1 MKKEKKEIYDFNE
14 VENKWLEYWNKEKI
28 YKFDFN
34 SEKPIFSIDTPPP
47 TVSGKLHMGHFFGDS
62 QQDFIA
68 RYKRMRG
75 FNVLNPFGTDNN
87 GLPTLKLIEKEKNIK
102 AKNMSREDFI
112 KLCHKTIQEEYVPS
126 FIKDYQRS
134 GMSADL
140 DLFYSTIDDRSRR
153 ISQESFIDL
162 YNKGRE
168 YRTKSPSLWCVNCQT
183 TIAQVE
189 LVDFEKETLF
199 NDIIFKVKTKD
210 IIISTTRPELLPAC
224 VCLFINPK
232 DVRAKE
238 LVGKKAKVPLFN
250 FEVPIL
256 SDEKAD
262 PNKGSGIVMC
272 CTFGDQTDMEWQK
285 QYDLEIKNALN
296 LDGTMSEICE
306 NYKGLE
312 ITEARKNII
321 EDLKKENLLIK
332 QEKISQVV
340 NVCERC
346 HTPVE
351 FITTKQWFVKYL
363 DLKEEM
369 LKWGDEIKWYPDFMK
384 TRYNNW
390 VNGLKWDWCISRQ
403 IPFGIPFPVWYCKN
417 CDEVILARK
426 EDLPIDP
433 LESKPS
439 LKKCPNCGCEE
450 FIPET
455 DIMNTWATSS
465 LTPTIIKDILK
476 ETKIY
481 NKIKD
486 KPLNIRRNGHDIITF
501 WDFNTIL
508 KSYLHYNQ
516 KPWEELFING
526 WMLSSDGKK
535 MSKSLGNGISP
546 QEVINE
552 WGSDVLRYLSSYSK
566 PGEDLSFPENELK
579 SGKKLITK
587 IINATNFVFLNLE
600 NYSPIKPK
608 ELKKFDNLF
617 LKKLNQTIQN
627 TTNYFELYEYSKAKY
642 ETEQFFFKDF
652 CDNYL
657 EIIKKRIYNGND
669 SEKESAKYV
678 LYKALLNILKM
689 FAPIIPFITEELYQK
704 YFILNEKIKSIHL
717 TSWPS
722 QIESDETDLKIYDAF
737 LDILKEVRQNKSDAQ
752 KSMKTEIKLYLPSE
766 KLELLNGMLDDFKN
780 VSNAREIL
788 EGDFK
793 IEFLE

>member
-1 MKKEKKEIYDFNE
+1 MKKDKKEIYNFNK
-14 VENKWLEYWNKEKI
+14 VENKWLKYWNKEKI
-28 YKFDFN
+28 YKFDIN
-34 SEKPIFSIDTPPP
+34 SDKPIFSIDTPPP

-102 AKNMSREDFI
+102 AKDMSREKFI
-112 KLCHKTIQEEYVPS
+112 NLCYKIIQEEYIPS
-126 FIKDYQRS
+126 FISEYQRS

-140 DLFYSTIDDRSRR
+140 SLFYSTIDERSKR
-153 ISQESFIDL
+153 ISQKSFIDL

-168 YRTKSPSLWCVNCQT
+168 YRTNSPALWCVNCQT

-189 LVDFEKETLF
+189 LIDFEKETFF
-199 NDIIFKVKTKD
+199 NDLIFKVGNKKV
-210 IIISTTRPELLPAC
+210 IISTTRPELLPAC
-224 VCLFINPK
+224 VCLFVNPD

-256 SDEKAD
+256 LDEKVD

-285 QYDLEIKNALN
+285 QYDLEIKNAIN
-296 LDGTMSEICE
+296 LDGTMSEISG
-306 NYKGLE
+306 NYKGLK
-312 ITEARKNII
+312 ITEARKKII
-321 EDLKKENLLIK
+321 EDLKKENILIK
-332 QEKISQVV
+332 QKKVSQVV

-346 HTPVE
+346 NTPIE

-369 LKWGDEIKWYPDFMK
+369 LKWGDEIKWYPNFMK

-403 IPFGIPFPVWYCKN
+403 ISFGIPFPVWYCKN
-417 CDEVILARK
+417 CDEIILARI

-433 LESKPS
+433 LESKPP
-439 LKKCPNCGCEE
+439 LDKCPNCGYKE
-450 FIPET
+450 FVPEK
-455 DIMNTWATSS
+455 DIMNTWATSA

-476 ETKIY
+476 DTKIY

-486 KPLNIRRNGHDIITF
+486 KPLSIRRNGHDIITF

-516 KPWEELFING
+516 KPWNELLING
-526 WMLSSDGKK
+526 WMLGSDGKK

-546 QEVINE
+546 KEVINE
-552 WGSDVLRYLSSYSK
+552 WGADVLRYLSSYSK
-566 PGEDLSFPENELK
+566 LGEDLSFPENELK

-587 IINATNFVFLNLE
+587 LINATKFIFLNLE
-600 NYSPIKPK
+600 NYIPIKPK
-608 ELKKFDNLF
+608 KLEKFDSLF
-617 LKKLNQTIQN
+617 FKKLNQTIQN
-627 TTNYFELYEYSKAKY
+627 STNYFESYEYSKAKY
-642 ETEQFFFKDF
+642 EVEQFFFKDF

-657 EIIKKRIYNGND
+657 EIIKKRVYNGNP

-678 LYKALLNILKM
+678 LYNSLLNILKM
-689 FAPIIPFITEELYQK
+689 FAPFMPFITEELYQN
-704 YFILNEKIKSIHL
+704 YFISNEKAKSIHL
-717 TSWPS
+717 TFWPI
-722 QIESDETDLKIYDAF
+722 QIEIDEGDLKIYEIF
-737 LDILKEVRQNKSDAQ
+737 LDVLKDVRQNKSDAQ
-752 KSMKTEIKLYLPSE
+752 KSMKTIINLYLPIE
-766 KLELLNGMLDDFKN
+766 KLEILNGLLDDLKN
-780 VSNAREIL
+780 VTNAQEIL
-788 EGDFK
+788 EGDFRV
-793 IEFLE
+793 EFLE